1 MTDVVNRGANQAA
14 NPAMDRRGLV
24 VDLALIALASVA
36 SLALFAVLRRLG
48 LPFGLRVIAMG
59 EDYNWLLILSSP
71 GAVAR
76 AQTFW
81 TFNDRNPLSPWW
93 YVAAQPLF
101 TNGANGAYL
110 VRLMMG
116 PLLGVSS
123 YLMVRGVAD
132 GRARGIALGTGMLAA
147 AWVLHPTPDEIAWNF
162 IGALSLS
169 CLCVASFAAWVRGG
183 RRAPGWYGLSLVL
196 WFVAFGSYTF
206 QVGAVVGIGLL
217 ALLHPASPG
226 AGPFRR
232 FVGAVLETL
241 PYALLLGA
249 FVLVWKTTQNP
260 GMAAYY
266 DLRPDLLLQNLPASI
281 KAGLSVS
288 RYDGFVAV
296 AQQVLGWRALALGA
310 AFGIGMAGLHFLAL
324 RREEPVRAR
333 DAAVVLAVAFGLVL
347 PTLLIESMSGTW
359 TVGLRWPMV
368 EQAWMPLLWTGVA
381 ALVLAL
387 LPVPAGLRRAG
398 LSAVGGVAAAWLLVA
413 CLGYNSRQSV
423 ASAHEGALRSG
434 MEALGAAVPAG
445 QPANFVVLVDPGV
458 FLVTPDIM
466 SYRVAPVWWPG
477 RDFGLR
483 VLWANHPNGWDAEP
497 WGKLVLEDAQA
508 TNLRIGGGAP
518 VPYGAIR
525 FLRFDGRRLTAPAEL
540 TAADVA
546 PYPVTWRRSAPVR
559 QGP

>member
-1 MTDVVNRGANQAA
+1 MIRS
-14 NPAMDRRGLV
+14 MDRRGLL

-36 SLALFAVLRRLG
+36 SIALFALLRRMG
-48 LPFGLRVIAMG
+48 LPFGLRIIAMG

-71 GAVAR
+71 NATAR

-93 YVAAQPLF
+93 YILAQSLY

-132 GRARGIALGTGMLAA
+132 GRARGIALATGMLAA

-162 IGALSLS
+162 VGALSLS
-169 CLCVASFAAWVRGG
+169 CLSVATFAAWVRGG

-226 AGPFRR
+226 AGSFRR
-232 FVGAVLETL
+232 LLGAVLETL

-260 GMAAYY
+260 ALAAYY
-266 DLRPDLLLQNLPASI
+266 ELKPGLLLQNLPASL
-281 KAGLSVS
+281 KAALSVS
-288 RYDGFVAV
+288 RYDGYVAA
-296 AQQVLGWRALALGA
+296 AQQTLGWRALALGA
-310 AFGIGMAGLHFLAL
+310 LFGIGMAGLHFLAL
-324 RREEPVRAR
+324 RRQEPVRAR

-359 TVGLRWPMV
+359 SVGMRWPMV
-368 EQAWMPLLWTGVA
+368 EQAWMPLLWTGGA
-381 ALVLAL
+381 ALVLGL
-387 LPVPAGLRRAG
+387 LPFLPAWLRRAG

-413 CLGYNSRQSV
+413 CLGYNNRQSV
-423 ASAHEGALRSG
+423 ASANEKALRAG
-434 MEALGAAVPAG
+434 MEALGARVPAG

-483 VLWANHPNGWDAEP
+483 VLWANHPTGWDAEP
-497 WGKLVLEDAQA
+497 WGRVVMEDAQA
-508 TNLRIGGGAP
+508 TNLRIGGGAA
-518 VPYGAIR
+518 VPYDQIR
-525 FLRFDGRRLTAPAEL
+525 FLRFDGRQLTAPTEL
-540 TAADVA
+540 GAADLA

-559 QGP
+559 QAP